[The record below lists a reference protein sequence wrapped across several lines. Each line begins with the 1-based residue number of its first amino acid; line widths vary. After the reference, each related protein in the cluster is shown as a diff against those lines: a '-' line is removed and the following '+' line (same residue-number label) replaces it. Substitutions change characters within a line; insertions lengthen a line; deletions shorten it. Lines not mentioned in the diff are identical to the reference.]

1 MDSTKK
7 TKKPLAAVS
16 ALFWIALALLVCYGA
31 TLLGIGSVN
40 EPGSGFIF
48 FWSGLIMAILALTLL
63 ADWLRGA
70 GEEDQEFGRTN
81 WPKIFVV
88 LTVLVLYGLLLEKL
102 GFILSTFALLSFLL
116 TMSDETKWPSIFTVA
131 SAAAV
136 ISFAIFDLW
145 LKIKLP
151 KGILG
156 F

>member
-1 MDSTKK
+1 
-7 TKKPLAAVS
+7 
-16 ALFWIALALLVCYGA
+16 
-31 TLLGIGSVN
+31 
-40 EPGSGFIF
+40 
-48 FWSGLIMAILALTLL
+48 MAILGLTLL

-70 GEEDQEFGRTN
+70 GEEDQDLGRTN

-88 LTVLVLYGLLLEKL
+88 LTALVIYGLLLEKL

-131 SAAAV
+131 SAAAF